1 MSIRF
6 RIGPSFLADAK
17 SPVTLEVTG
26 GTVGECL
33 DQIVSR
39 EPVVKKTA
47 FDETGNLKT
56 TTQVYIN
63 NIPVLVHPLER
74 AVKDSDEIG
83 LIYAAQ
89 ESC

>member
-6 RIGPSFLADAK
+6 KVGPNFLTDATT
-17 SPVTLEVTG
+17 PVTLEVTG
-26 GTVGECL
+26 NTVGECL

-39 EPVVKKTA
+39 EPVVKETA

-63 NIPVLVHPLER
+63 DIPVLVHPLQR

-83 LIYAAQ
+83 LIYAAPA
-89 ESC
+89 SC